1 MAHARRIRAVSNRK
15 RHQRD
20 PTVQQFL
27 LTAPSLLFASVAQAA
42 DKPKAASRALVPRT
56 SFEGPTLHFDFPST
70 QIGIAEYEEGLFW
83 RRSSDR

>member
-42 DKPKAASRALVPRT
+42 DKPKAASRALGT
-56 SFEGPTLHFDFPST
+56 SFEEPTLHFDFPSM